1 MKSLINPL
9 TKKPITQIE
18 FNLKNTLVNGQAFN
32 WINKDVT
39 YNKEFRGILGKNVV
53 DFKVNENNEV
63 MYKEI
68 PENSKIE
75 EIINDYLQLN
85 VDLVK
90 LTVEWS
96 EKDNYYAKV
105 KEQLK
110 GVRILRQFP
119 FECMI
124 SFICSQNNNIP
135 RITKILKSLRQ
146 NFGEEIYREKLE
158 DGSEEI
164 YYSFPSVASLRK
176 ATEQNLRDL
185 GLGYR
190 ANYIVSAVQLLEE
203 KGGEEYLHKLRQLK
217 DSHEK
222 REALLEFKGI
232 GNKVA
237 DCISLFSLDAKDL
250 IPVDTHVFQIY
261 NRVYKKN
268 KNKDKKMTK
277 DQYSEIEN
285 FFKDLYGD
293 YAGWAHQ
300 AIFAA
305 ELVSFQSEIN
315 SNENS
320 SVKKTKSSKLQEEKE
335 QEKEQTTE
343 EQKIISKSKISE
355 QTSSEKNKRN
365 QNKKIK

>member
-1 MKSLINPL
+1 MMKLLINPL

-32 WINKDVT
+32 WVNKDT
-39 YNKEFRGILGKNVV
+39 THNKEFRGILGKNIV
-53 DFKVNENNEV
+53 DFKINEKNEV
-63 MYKEI
+63 MYKET

-90 LTVEWS
+90 LTDEWS
-96 EKDNYYAKV
+96 EKDDYYAKV

-146 NFGEEIYREKLE
+146 NYGEEIYREKLE
-158 DGSEEI
+158 DGNEEV
-164 YYSFPSVASLRK
+164 YYSFPSVTSLRQ

-203 KGGEEYLHKLRQLK
+203 KGGEEYLHNLRQLK

-222 REALLEFKGI
+222 REALIQFKGI

-277 DQYSEIEN
+277 DQYSEIEK

-305 ELVSFQSEIN
+305 ELVSFQTEIN

-320 SVKKTKSSKLQEEKE
+320 QVKKTKSSKLQEEQE
-335 QEKEQTTE
+335 EGQQEAEKEKSQIKE
-343 EQKIISKSKISE
+343 SASIKENSKRH
-355 QTSSEKNKRN
+355 TKNK
-365 QNKKIK
+365 KK